1 MDYQKELNLPFPLR
15 DYQKTGVE
23 FLTSNSSALLG
34 DDMGLGKT
42 IQVIVSLKKIYSKT
56 GIFRCLIVVPNSLKT
71 NWLNE
76 FRVWFPDAVVT
87 DLTGD
92 LENRSYTL
100 ETYNGFVICTYE
112 QLRSSFDVNHRIP
125 PFDFVIYDEV
135 QRLKNSSSQVYMSAY
150 GVIAEKVWAMSGTPL
165 ENTVN
170 DIVNIFNLIKSGLIQ
185 KGLNANEISSAIS
198 PYLLRRLKSD
208 VLDELPDLIEENV
221 YIDLGTEQAKEYS
234 DLYKTRLSIDG
245 KDSAGLLALITE
257 LKKLSNFSEKTRK
270 SAKLDY
276 LKDLLEELMKKGEK
290 VLIFSQYVKTLEF
303 IEEEL
308 DYPTFMYHGG
318 MSQDEKD
325 STIKNFKTEDTNILL
340 MSLMAGGV
348 GLNIQ
353 EASTVIIFDRWWNPA
368 IESQAIARA
377 HRMGRKDPV
386 HAIKFVTSGTIEE
399 RILQILHDKEDL
411 FDFVIEGAVKKGNE
425 KRLTQL
431 LDLEDEDDE

>member
-1 MDYQKELNLPFPLR
+1 MDYKKELDLPFELR

-23 FLTSNSSALLG
+23 FLINNSSTLLG

-42 IQVIVSLKKIYSKT
+42 VQVIVALKKIYSET

-76 FRVWFPDAVVT
+76 FETWFPGTLVT
-87 DLTGD
+87 DLKGN

-100 ETYNGFVICTYE
+100 ETYNGFIVCTYE
-112 QLRSSFDVNHRIP
+112 QLRASFDANHRIP
-125 PFDFVIYDEV
+125 NFDFVIYDEV

-150 GVIAEKVWAMSGTPL
+150 GVIADKVWAMSGTPL
-165 ENTVN
+165 ENSVN
-170 DIVNIFNLIKSGLIQ
+170 DIVNIFNIIKSGVIQ
-185 KGLNANEISSAIS
+185 KGLNENEISTAIS
-198 PYLLRRLKSD
+198 PYLLRRLKKD
-208 VLDELPDLIEENV
+208 VLDELPDLIEQNV
-221 YIDLGTEQAKEYS
+221 YIDLGHDQAKEYS
-234 DLYKTRLSIDG
+234 NLYNSRLSIDG

-257 LKKLSNFSEKTRK
+257 LKKLANFSEKSRK

-276 LKDLLEELMKKGEK
+276 LKNLLKELMEKDEK

-303 IEEEL
+303 LKEEL
-308 DYPTFMYHGG
+308 EYPTFMYFGG
-318 MSQDEKD
+318 MNQEEKD
-325 STIKNFKTEDTNILL
+325 STIENFKTGDTNILL

-368 IESQAIARA
+368 VESQAIARA

-399 RILQILHDKEDL
+399 KILQILHDKEDL

-425 KRLTQL
+425 KRLTEL
-431 LDLEDEDDE
+431 LDLEEDD

>member
-1 MDYQKELNLPFPLR
+1 MDYKKELDLPFELR

-23 FLTSNSSALLG
+23 FLTNNSSALLG

-42 IQVIVSLKKIYSKT
+42 VQIIVALKKIYSET

-76 FRVWFPDAVVT
+76 FETWFPGTLVT
-87 DLTGD
+87 DLKGD

-112 QLRSSFDVNHRIP
+112 QLRASFDANHRIP
-125 PFDFVIYDEV
+125 SFDFVIYDEV

-165 ENTVN
+165 ENSVN
-170 DIVNIFNLIKSGLIQ
+170 DIVNIFNIIKSGVIQ
-185 KGLNANEISSAIS
+185 KGLNENEISSAIS
-198 PYLLRRLKSD
+198 PYLLRRLKKD
-208 VLDELPDLIEENV
+208 VLDELPDLIEQNV
-221 YIDLGTEQAKEYS
+221 YIDLGPDQAKEYS
-234 DLYKTRLSIDG
+234 NLYNSRLSMDG

-257 LKKLSNFSEKTRK
+257 LKKLVNFSEKTRK
-270 SAKLDY
+270 SAKLDR
-276 LKDLLEELMKKGEK
+276 LKDLLKELMEKGEK

-308 DYPTFMYHGG
+308 EYATFMYHGG
-318 MSQDEKD
+318 MNQVQKD
-325 STIKNFKTEDTNILL
+325 STIENFKTGDTNILL

-368 IESQAIARA
+368 VESQAIARA

-431 LDLEDEDDE
+431 LDIEEDE

>member
-1 MDYQKELNLPFPLR
+1 MDYKKELDLPFELR

-23 FLTSNSSALLG
+23 FLTNNSSALLG

-42 IQVIVSLKKIYSKT
+42 VQIIVALKKIYSET

-76 FRVWFPDAVVT
+76 FETWFPGTLVT
-87 DLTGD
+87 DLKGD

-112 QLRSSFDVNHRIP
+112 QLRASFDANHRIP
-125 PFDFVIYDEV
+125 SFDFVIYDEV

-165 ENTVN
+165 ENSVN
-170 DIVNIFNLIKSGLIQ
+170 DIVNIFNIIKSGVIQ
-185 KGLNANEISSAIS
+185 KGLNENEISSAIS
-198 PYLLRRLKSD
+198 PYLLRRLKKD
-208 VLDELPDLIEENV
+208 VLDELPDLIEQNV
-221 YIDLGTEQAKEYS
+221 YIDLGPDQAKEYS
-234 DLYKTRLSIDG
+234 NLYNSRLSMDG

-257 LKKLSNFSEKTRK
+257 LKKLVNFSEKTRK
-270 SAKLDY
+270 SAKLDR
-276 LKDLLEELMKKGEK
+276 LKDLLKELMEKGEK

-308 DYPTFMYHGG
+308 EYATFMYHGG
-318 MSQDEKD
+318 MNQVQKD
-325 STIKNFKTEDTNILL
+325 STIENFKTGDTNILL

-353 EASTVIIFDRWWNPA
+353 EASTVIIFDRWWTPA
-368 IESQAIARA
+368 VESQAIARA

-431 LDLEDEDDE
+431 LDIEEDE

>member
-1 MDYQKELNLPFPLR
+1 MDYKKELDLPFDLR

-23 FLTSNSSALLG
+23 FLSSSESALLG

-42 IQVIVSLKKIYSKT
+42 IQVIASLKKIYSEK
-56 GIFRCLIVVPNSLKT
+56 GIFRCLIVVPNSLRT
-71 NWLNE
+71 NWLKE
-76 FRVWFPDAVVT
+76 FSLWFPKAVVT
-87 DLTGD
+87 DLKGD

-100 ETYNGFVICTYE
+100 ETYSGFIICTYE
-112 QLRSSFDVNHRIP
+112 QLRGSFNQNHRIP
-125 PFDFVIYDEV
+125 PFELIVYDEV

-150 GVIAEKVWAMSGTPL
+150 GVVAKKVWAMSGTPL
-165 ENTVN
+165 ENSIN
-170 DIVNIFNLIKSGLIQ
+170 DIVNIFNLIKSGIIQ
-185 KGLNANEISSAIS
+185 KGLNASEVSSAIS
-198 PYLLRRLKSD
+198 PYLLRRLKGD

-221 YIDLGTEQAKEYS
+221 YIDLGPEQSKEYS
-234 DLYKTRLSIDG
+234 DLYNSRFSIDG

-257 LKKLSNFSEKTRK
+257 LKKLANFSEKSRK

-276 LKDLLEELMKKGEK
+276 LKELLDELISKGEK

-308 DYPTFMYHGG
+308 KFPTLMYHGG
-318 MSQDEKD
+318 MDQKQKD
-325 STIKNFKTEDTNILL
+325 KTINDFKTGDINILL

-368 IESQAIARA
+368 IESQAIART

-386 HAIKFVTSGTIEE
+386 HAIKFVASGTIEE
-399 RILQILHDKEDL
+399 RILEILHDKEDL

-431 LDLEDEDDE
+431 LDLEADE

>member
-1 MDYQKELNLPFPLR
+1 MDIQEELNLPFPLR
-15 DYQKTGVE
+15 PYQEEGVK
-23 FLTSNSSALLG
+23 FLNSNQSALLG

-42 IQVIVSLKKIYSKT
+42 VQVIVALKKIYSET

-76 FRVWFPDAVVT
+76 FETWFPGTLVT
-87 DLTGD
+87 DLKGN

-112 QLRSSFDVNHRIP
+112 QLRASFDANHRIP
-125 PFDFVIYDEV
+125 NFDFVIYDEV

-150 GVIAEKVWAMSGTPL
+150 GVIADKVWAMSGTPL
-165 ENTVN
+165 ENSIN
-170 DIVNIFNLIKSGLIQ
+170 DIVNIFNIIKSGVIQ
-185 KGLNANEISSAIS
+185 KGLNENEISTAIS
-198 PYLLRRLKSD
+198 PYLLRRLKKD
-208 VLDELPDLIEENV
+208 VLEELPDLIEQNV
-221 YIDLGTEQAKEYS
+221 YIDLGPDQAKEYS
-234 DLYKTRLSIDG
+234 DLYNSRLSIDG

-257 LKKLSNFSEKTRK
+257 LKKLANFSEKSRK

-276 LKDLLEELMKKGEK
+276 LKDLLKELMEKDEK

-303 IEEEL
+303 LEEEL
-308 DYPTFMYHGG
+308 EYPTFMYHGG
-318 MSQDEKD
+318 MNQEEKD
-325 STIKNFKTEDTNILL
+325 STIQNFKEGDTNILL

-386 HAIKFVTSGTIEE
+386 HAIKFVASGTIEE
-399 RILQILHDKEDL
+399 KILQILHDKEDL
-411 FDFVIEGAVKKGNE
+411 FDFVIEGAVKKGKE

-431 LDLEDEDDE
+431 LDLEEDE

>member
-1 MDYQKELNLPFPLR
+1 VDYKKQLDLPFDLR

-23 FLTSNSSALLG
+23 FLSSNSSALLG

-42 IQVIVSLKKIYSKT
+42 IQVIVSLKKMYSEN
-56 GIFRCLIVVPNSLKT
+56 GIFRCLIVVPNSLRT
-71 NWLNE
+71 NWLKE
-76 FRVWFPDAVVT
+76 FSLWFPNAVVT
-87 DLTGD
+87 DLQGN

-100 ETYNGFVICTYE
+100 ETYSGFVICTYE
-112 QLRSSFDVNHRIP
+112 QLRGSFTQNHRIP
-125 PFDFVIYDEV
+125 PFELLVYDEV

-150 GVIAEKVWAMSGTPL
+150 GVIAKKVWAMSGTPL
-165 ENTVN
+165 ENSIN
-170 DIVNIFNLIKSGLIQ
+170 DIVNIFNLIKSGIIQ
-185 KGLNANEISSAIS
+185 KGLNASEVASAIA
-198 PYLLRRLKSD
+198 PYLLRRLKVD

-221 YIDLGTEQAKEYS
+221 YIDLGPEQLKEYS
-234 DLYKTRLSIDG
+234 DLYNSRFSINE

-257 LKKLSNFSEKTRK
+257 LKKLANFSQKSRK

-276 LKDLLEELMKKGEK
+276 LKELLNELLSKGEK

-308 DYPTFMYHGG
+308 KFPVLMYHGG
-318 MSQDEKD
+318 MDQKQKD
-325 STIKNFKTEDTNILL
+325 KTINNFKTGDINILL

-386 HAIKFVTSGTIEE
+386 HAIKFVASGTIEE
-399 RILQILHDKEDL
+399 RILEILHDKEDL
-411 FDFVIEGAVKKGNE
+411 FDFVIEGAVEKGNE

-431 LDLEDEDDE
+431 LDLEEDE

>member
-1 MDYQKELNLPFPLR
+1 MDYKKELDLPFELR

-23 FLTSNSSALLG
+23 FLTNNSSALLG

-42 IQVIVSLKKIYSKT
+42 VQIIVALKKIYSET

-76 FRVWFPDAVVT
+76 FETWFPGTLVT
-87 DLTGD
+87 DLKGD

-112 QLRSSFDVNHRIP
+112 QLRASFDANHRIP
-125 PFDFVIYDEV
+125 SFDFVIYDEV

-165 ENTVN
+165 ENSVN
-170 DIVNIFNLIKSGLIQ
+170 DIVNIFNIIKSGVIQ
-185 KGLNANEISSAIS
+185 KGLNENEISSAIS
-198 PYLLRRLKSD
+198 PYLLRRLKKD
-208 VLDELPDLIEENV
+208 VLDELPDLIEQNV
-221 YIDLGTEQAKEYS
+221 YIDLGPDQAKEYS
-234 DLYKTRLSIDG
+234 NLYNSRLSMDG

-257 LKKLSNFSEKTRK
+257 LKKLVNFSEKTRK
-270 SAKLDY
+270 SAKLDR
-276 LKDLLEELMKKGEK
+276 LKDLLKELMEKGEK

-308 DYPTFMYHGG
+308 EYATFMYHGG
-318 MSQDEKD
+318 MNQVQKD
-325 STIKNFKTEDTNILL
+325 STIENFKTGDTNILL

-368 IESQAIARA
+368 VESQAIARA

-431 LDLEDEDDE
+431 LDLEEDE